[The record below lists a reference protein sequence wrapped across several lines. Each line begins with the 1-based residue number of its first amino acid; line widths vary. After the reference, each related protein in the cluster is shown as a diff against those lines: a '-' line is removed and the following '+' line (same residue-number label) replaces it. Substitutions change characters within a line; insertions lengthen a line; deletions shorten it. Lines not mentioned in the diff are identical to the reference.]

1 MSRLQTLIINPVL
14 NKEIKLRFRS
24 FKNFLGIFLFLA
36 VCGAVCLAFIYIETQ
51 FSHHGFTA
59 SDSRNLFLLL
69 SMGQLGLIVF
79 ITPGLTAGTI
89 SGEREKQTLNIMLTT
104 QQSSTSIILS
114 KLFSSILFLILMLVA
129 SLPLYSIVFLYGGV
143 SPQMVFVTFGY
154 LFLTMLTIGS
164 IGIMFSTIMKRTIIA
179 TITTYGI
186 MLFLVVG
193 TLILF
198 VITMQLILGFSQG
211 ATVMGQSNQHILPY
225 LILTLNPAVSM
236 FSSFESNMF
245 LYEFQ
250 QLGIEWPLWKG
261 YTLAYITITLI
272 TLLIAIKKLRPRM
285 KIRSNPEKKG

>member
-1 MSRLQTLIINPVL
+1 MDRLQALFINPVL

-51 FSHHGFTA
+51 FTHDGFTS
-59 SDSRNLFLLL
+59 SDSKNLFMLL

-114 KLFSSILFLILMLVA
+114 KLFSSVLFLILMLIA

-154 LFLTMLTIGS
+154 QLLTMLTIGS
-164 IGIMFSTIMKRTIIA
+164 LGVMFSTISRKTMVS
-179 TITTYGI
+179 TITTYGM

-193 TLILF
+193 TVILF
-198 VITMQLILGFSQG
+198 FITVRLIIGFQQGSTGVSQS
-211 ATVMGQSNQHILPY
+211 SNIFPY
-225 LILTLNPAVSM
+225 LILILNPAVAM
-236 FSSFESNMF
+236 FASFDSNMF
-245 LYEFQ
+245 MYEFQ
-250 QLGIEWPLWKG
+250 QLGIDWPLWKG
-261 YTLAYITITLI
+261 FTLGYIAITMFS
-272 TLLIAIKKLRPRM
+272 LLIAINRLRPRM
-285 KIRSNPEKKG
+285 RAKTKIKKKG